1 MSSYTPKDNSG
12 SLFKNTRRE
21 KETHPN
27 MTGRVIIDGK
37 SYYVSGWTKERDTGE
52 KWISLSF
59 KPVETREQADHN
71 GGATRPLSEALD
83 DTIPF

>member
-21 KETHPN
+21 KETHPH
-27 MTGRVIIDGK
+27 MTGRVMIDGR
-37 SYYVSGWTKERDTGE
+37 SYYVSSWTKERDTGE

-59 KPVETREQADHN
+59 KPVETREQTDHN
-71 GGATRPLSEALD
+71 GGAMRPLSEALD